1 MFHPRTLN
9 NKINRLHEKVLRIV
23 YGDCNSKLDKL
34 LVKDSFFSI
43 NHRNIQTFKYSNSN
57 IQIFSSIQ
65 FGQIIECSF
74 TN

>member
-9 NKINRLHEKVLRIV
+9 NKINRLREKVLRIV
-23 YGDCNSKLDKL
+23 YGDCNSKLDKPL
-34 LVKDSFFSI
+34 DKDSFFSI

-65 FGQIIECSF
+65 FGQMVECSF